1 MVELVQPEKPRS
13 RLKIYLDV
21 LSAIQDEGEA
31 KPTHILYK
39 ANLSYDRLAKY
50 LEELA
55 AKGLIVERTEGEN
68 RYFVLTQQ
76 GREFIR
82 EVRKAESFIGG
93 FGLTI

>member
-1 MVELVQPEKPRS
+1 M
-13 RLKIYLDV
+13 
-21 LSAIQDEGEA
+21 LSAIQAEGEA

-55 AKGLIVERTEGEN
+55 AKGLITEKTEEEN
-68 RYFVLTQQ
+68 RYFVLTPQ
-76 GREFIR
+76 GREFIK
-82 EVRKAESFIGG
+82 EVRKAEAFIGG